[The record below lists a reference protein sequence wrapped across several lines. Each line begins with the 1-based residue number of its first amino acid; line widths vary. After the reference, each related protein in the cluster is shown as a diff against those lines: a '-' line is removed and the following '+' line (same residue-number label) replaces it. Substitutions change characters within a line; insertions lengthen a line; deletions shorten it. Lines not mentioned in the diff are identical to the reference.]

1 MEECQNLGLDML
13 MYYDARPTAMNGM
26 FNTDLV
32 CDVQKPYYPFYMFN
46 QLYKL
51 NEAVEIERESDDVWA
66 IAAKGDEHNVM
77 LSYYNDDDN
86 TPEKTVRVDF
96 KNVNNPNGVRLEY
109 YCLDANHDC
118 ELIREEVFTS
128 TEFASYIKMS
138 NCTAYLLKA
147 VPI

>member
-1 MEECQNLGLDML
+1 
-13 MYYDARPTAMNGM
+13 
-26 FNTDLV
+26 
-32 CDVQKPYYPFYMFN
+32 MFN

-66 IAAKGDEHNVM
+66 VAAKGDEHNVM

-86 TPEKTVRVDF
+86 APEKTVKLEF

-109 YCLDANHDC
+109 YCLDANRDC

-128 TEFASYIKMS
+128 TTWHIIDEGHITTIAIKKSYQRQHIGEAIIIKILEDCYS
-138 NCTAYLLKA
+138 CGNH
-147 VPI
+147 